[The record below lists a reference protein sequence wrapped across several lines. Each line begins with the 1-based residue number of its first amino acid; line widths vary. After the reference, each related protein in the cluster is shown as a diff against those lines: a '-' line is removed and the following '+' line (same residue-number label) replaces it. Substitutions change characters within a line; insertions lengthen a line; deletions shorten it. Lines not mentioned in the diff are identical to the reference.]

1 MNTDLNKIKSV
12 LTAQLQRNNVVANN
26 LANANTIGF
35 KRETIFMEVM
45 RGQQNDRV
53 HAVTAT
59 DFAQGTLKATN
70 NPLDV
75 ALSGKGLFTI
85 DHGSE
90 ESYTRDGH
98 FNIDEFGV
106 LRTTG
111 GAAVL
116 GLSGIINVAVNGL
129 KSPELSINSHG
140 DIYANNQFI
149 DRLKIT
155 SVESVSD
162 LVKIGANQFKVK
174 DGSIVQEVLE
184 PQVRQ
189 GFLEESNVNPV
200 TEMVELM
207 ELQRQFESSQRV
219 VRTIDQALNTTVNKI
234 SDYR

>member
-1 MNTDLNKIKSV
+1 MNTDLTKIKSV

-26 LANANTIGF
+26 LANSNTIGF
-35 KRETIFMEVM
+35 KRETVFMEVM
-45 RGQQNDRV
+45 RGQQNAGVR
-53 HAVTAT
+53 AVTAT

-85 DHGSE
+85 EHGNE
-90 ESYTRDGH
+90 EAFTRDGH
-98 FNIDEFGV
+98 FNFDELGV

-129 KSPELSINSHG
+129 KSPELSINSQG

-155 SVESVSD
+155 SVESSSD
-162 LVKIGANQFKVK
+162 LIKIGANQFKVK
-174 DGSIVQEVLE
+174 NGSVVNEVLE